1 MKPIHALAAACALSF
16 ALEPS
21 VAIAASPVSSVWQ
34 VKSDTNTIYLAGA
47 VPFLRESDLPLAT
60 QFRQAYQDSERLV
73 FEVDPEESKDERE
86 GQRTIMMGMYTD
98 GGSIRDQVSEETYK
112 KLGDFLSESGAPR
125 IAMDRL
131 RPWFA
136 AVMISMTEMIKEGMR
151 PDLGV
156 GEMVERWAAEDG
168 KPIGGLEGM
177 RVELELLAGLPEEAH
192 EHMLA
197 ESLEDVGDM
206 GKLGEEFGKFIAAWR
221 DGDIEGLEEID
232 SEDSD
237 GEWDRLVEKKLYRGR
252 AAEWMDEFEKTL
264 AGEEPTMYVIGIAHL
279 IGEGNLRAVLEER
292 GYQVEQLKRKKGE
305 RKKQRKRDEKPALI
319 PVHVSSGPQQVMAG
333 FPLRPAL

>member
-1 MKPIHALAAACALSF
+1 MKPILALAAACTLSF

-21 VAIAASPVSSVWQ
+21 SAIAASPVSSVWQ

-47 VPFLRESDLPLAT
+47 VPFLRESDLPLAA
-60 QFRQAYQDSERLV
+60 QFRQAYQASERLV
-73 FEVDPEESKDERE
+73 FEVAPEESKDERE
-86 GQRTIMMGMYTD
+86 GQRTILMGMYTD

-125 IAMDRL
+125 TGMDRL

-136 AVMISMTEMIKEGMR
+136 AVMISMTEMMKEGMR

-177 RVELELLAGLPEEAH
+177 RVELDLLAGLPEEAH
-192 EHMLA
+192 EHMLV

-206 GKLGEEFGKFIAAWR
+206 GKLGKEFGKFITAWR
-221 DGDIEGLEEID
+221 DGDIEALEEID

-237 GEWDRLVEKKLYRGR
+237 GEWEALVEKELYRGR
-252 AAEWMDEFEKTL
+252 AAGWMDEFEATL
-264 AGEEPTMYVIGIAHL
+264 DGGEPTMYVIGIAHL

-292 GYQVEQLKRKKGE
+292 GYEVEQLKRKKGE
-305 RKKQRKRDEKPALI
+305 RKKQRKREKKPALI
-319 PVHVSSGPQQVMAG
+319 PVDVPGRPQQALAG
-333 FPLRPAL
+333 ILLRSAL